1 MMKAP
6 KYANLKTVLK
16 NVDHCIPKKEE
27 KSMHSPRTTRF
38 TRLLIPLLV
47 GCLVAL
53 FTVAASQLRASASST
68 APSHAFRPAISTSCP
83 ASGTARA
90 AYMPSMTLGSHST
103 IVYIVNEG
111 TYAHPTFGTLKRYD
125 VVTGVKV
132 EVVKMPNTYIASA
145 QVSANGQWLLFVA
158 QSAGQ
163 VRLQMIRMDGQYLQT
178 LYCGA
183 GSPQGSILDEQWSTN
198 QRLVVFLQVLQSG
211 TAVYLLNVTNGLL
224 QVELPAVRGG
234 ITLAPRTWLDNTR
247 VYVTFQGTDSP
258 PTSLYILDTSK
269 GPNQNYHNLQQVFD
283 GSSTPSCWDFD
294 SSYDATKLFTTQ
306 CTVDPN
312 PNGPGAGNYHG
323 PSVINVRPATGGSP
337 TSVITRND
345 LAFTSVRAV
354 TSGTLLFTVGNTS
367 GVTSQNGLWRVGT
380 NGFNPVR
387 LTGTGNQLNQFSQF
401 PWSNVSRNGSQY
413 VLGIVSG
420 SPSTPTYTLEYG
432 SMNGGAP
439 FVFASITNVQLL
451 VVGWTTM

>member
-1 MMKAP
+1 
-6 KYANLKTVLK
+6 
-16 NVDHCIPKKEE
+16 
-27 KSMHSPRTTRF
+27 MHSPRTTRF

-47 GCLVAL
+47 GCLVVL
-53 FTVAASQLRASASST
+53 FTAAAPRSQASASSIAT
-68 APSHAFRPAISTSCP
+68 SHPLRPAISTSCP

-90 AYMPSMTLGSHST
+90 AYMPSMTLGTHST

-111 TYAHPTFGTLKRYD
+111 TFANPTFGTLKRYD

-132 EVVKMPNTYIASA
+132 EVVKMANTYIASA

-163 VRLQMIRMDGQYLQT
+163 VRLQLIRMDGQYLQT

-198 QRLVVFLQVLQSG
+198 QHLVVFLQVLQSG
-211 TAVYLLNVTNGLL
+211 TAIYLLNVTNGAL
-224 QVELPAVRGG
+224 QVELPAVQ
-234 ITLAPRTWLDNTR
+234 TLTFAPRTWLDNTR
-247 VYVTFQGTDSP
+247 VYVTLERTDSP
-258 PTSLYILDTSK
+258 PTILYILDTSK
-269 GPNQNYHNLQQVFD
+269 GANQNPQNLQKVFD
-283 GSSTPSCWDFD
+283 GSSTPFCWDFD
-294 SSYDATKLFTTQ
+294 SSYDTTKLFTTQ

-337 TSVITRND
+337 TSVYTRND

-354 TSGTLLFTVGNTS
+354 TSSTLLFTVGNTS

-420 SPSTPTYTLEYG
+420 SPTSPTYTLEYG
-432 SMNGGAP
+432 SMSGGAP

>member
-1 MMKAP
+1 MQ
-6 KYANLKTVLK
+6 
-16 NVDHCIPKKEE
+16 
-27 KSMHSPRTTRF
+27 SPRTTRF

-47 GCLVAL
+47 GCLVVL
-53 FTVAASQLRASASST
+53 FTAAAPRSQASASSIAT
-68 APSHAFRPAISTSCP
+68 SHALRPAISTSCP

-111 TYAHPTFGTLKRYD
+111 TFANPTFGTLKRYD

-132 EVVKMPNTYIASA
+132 EVVKMANTYIASA

-163 VRLQMIRMDGQYLQT
+163 VRLQLIRMDGQYLQT

-198 QRLVVFLQVLQSG
+198 QHLVVFLQVLQSG
-211 TAVYLLNVTNGLL
+211 TAIYLLDVTNGAL
-224 QVELPAVRGG
+224 QVELPAVQ
-234 ITLAPRTWLDNTR
+234 TLTFAPRTWLDNTR
-247 VYVTFQGTDSP
+247 VYVTLERTDSP
-258 PTSLYILDTSK
+258 PTILYILDTSK
-269 GPNQNYHNLQQVFD
+269 GANQNSQNLQKVFD
-283 GSSTPSCWDFD
+283 GSSTPFCWDFD
-294 SSYDATKLFTTQ
+294 SSYDTTKLFTTQ

-337 TSVITRND
+337 TSVYTRND

-354 TSGTLLFTVGNTS
+354 TSSTLLFTVGNTS

-387 LTGTGNQLNQFSQF
+387 LTSTGNQLNRFSQF

-420 SPSTPTYTLEYG
+420 SPTSPTYTLEYG
-432 SMNGGAP
+432 SMSGGAP

>member
-1 MMKAP
+1 
-6 KYANLKTVLK
+6 
-16 NVDHCIPKKEE
+16 
-27 KSMHSPRTTRF
+27 
-38 TRLLIPLLV
+38 
-47 GCLVAL
+47 
-53 FTVAASQLRASASST
+53 
-68 APSHAFRPAISTSCP
+68 
-83 ASGTARA
+83 
-90 AYMPSMTLGSHST
+90 MPSMTLGSHST

-111 TYAHPTFGTLKRYD
+111 TFANPTFGTLKRYD

-132 EVVKMPNTYIASA
+132 EVVKMANTYIASA

-163 VRLQMIRMDGQYLQT
+163 VRLQLIRMDGQYLQT

-198 QRLVVFLQVLQSG
+198 QHLVVFLQVLQSG
-211 TAVYLLNVTNGLL
+211 TAIYLLNVTNGAL
-224 QVELPAVRGG
+224 QVELPAVQ
-234 ITLAPRTWLDNTR
+234 TLTFAPRTWLDNTR
-247 VYVTFQGTDSP
+247 VYVTLERTDSP
-258 PTSLYILDTSK
+258 PTILYILDTSK
-269 GPNQNYHNLQQVFD
+269 GANQNSQNLQKVFD
-283 GSSTPSCWDFD
+283 GSSTPFCWDFD
-294 SSYDATKLFTTQ
+294 SSYDTTKLFTTQ

-337 TSVITRND
+337 TSVYTRND

-354 TSGTLLFTVGNTS
+354 TSSTLLFTVGNTS

-380 NGFNPVR
+380 NGFNQVR

-420 SPSTPTYTLEYG
+420 SPTSPTYTLEYG
-432 SMNGGAP
+432 SMSGGAP

>member
-1 MMKAP
+1 
-6 KYANLKTVLK
+6 
-16 NVDHCIPKKEE
+16 
-27 KSMHSPRTTRF
+27 MHSPRTTRF

-47 GCLVAL
+47 GCLVVL
-53 FTVAASQLRASASST
+53 FTAAAPRSQASASSIAT
-68 APSHAFRPAISTSCP
+68 SHPLRPAISTSCP

-90 AYMPSMTLGSHST
+90 AYMPSMTLGTHST

-111 TYAHPTFGTLKRYD
+111 TFANPTFGTLKRYD

-132 EVVKMPNTYIASA
+132 EVVKMANTYIASA

-163 VRLQMIRMDGQYLQT
+163 VRLQLIRMDGQYLQT

-198 QRLVVFLQVLQSG
+198 QHLVVFLQVLQSG
-211 TAVYLLNVTNGLL
+211 TAIYLLNVTNGAL
-224 QVELPAVRGG
+224 QVELPAVQ
-234 ITLAPRTWLDNTR
+234 TLTFAPRTWLDNTR
-247 VYVTFQGTDSP
+247 VYVTLERTDSP
-258 PTSLYILDTSK
+258 PTILYILDTSK
-269 GPNQNYHNLQQVFD
+269 GANQNPQNLQKVFD
-283 GSSTPSCWDFD
+283 GSSTPFCWDFD
-294 SSYDATKLFTTQ
+294 SSYDTTKLFTTQ

-337 TSVITRND
+337 TSVYTRND

-354 TSGTLLFTVGNTS
+354 TSSTLLFTVGNTS
-367 GVTSQNGLWRVGT
+367 GVTSQNGLW
-380 NGFNPVR
+380 
-387 LTGTGNQLNQFSQF
+387 NQFSQF

-420 SPSTPTYTLEYG
+420 SPTSPTYTLEYG
-432 SMNGGAP
+432 SMSGGAP

>member
-1 MMKAP
+1 
-6 KYANLKTVLK
+6 
-16 NVDHCIPKKEE
+16 
-27 KSMHSPRTTRF
+27 MHSPRTTRF

-163 VRLQMIRMDGQYLQT
+163 VRLQLIRMDGQYLQT

-198 QRLVVFLQVLQSG
+198 QHLVVFLQVLQSG

-283 GSSTPSCWDFD
+283 GSSTPSCWEFD

-367 GVTSQNGLWRVGT
+367 GVTSQNGLWRVGA